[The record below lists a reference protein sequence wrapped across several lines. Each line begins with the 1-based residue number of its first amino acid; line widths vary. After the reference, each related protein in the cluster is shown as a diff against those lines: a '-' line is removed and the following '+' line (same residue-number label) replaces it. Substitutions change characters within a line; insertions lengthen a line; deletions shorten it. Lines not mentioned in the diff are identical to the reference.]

1 MADYFFDSSAIVKRY
16 AREKGSARVEALA
29 ANQENEIWI
38 AEITLVEVSAA
49 LARKARNGEISE
61 RLRARSLSLFIQD
74 CDSRYRV
81 VPIDRLVIEIGL
93 RLAYLYP
100 LRGYDAVQLARALL
114 TNVALGAGDTPLLT
128 FLSADA
134 DLLDAASREHLLV
147 ENPGA

>member
-29 ANQENEIWI
+29 ANQE
-38 AEITLVEVSAA
+38 
-49 LARKARNGEISE
+49 
-61 RLRARSLSLFIQD
+61 
-74 CDSRYRV
+74 
-81 VPIDRLVIEIGL
+81 
-93 RLAYLYP
+93 
-100 LRGYDAVQLARALL
+100 
-114 TNVALGAGDTPLLT
+114 GDTPLLT